1 MTSILFVF
9 LETEES
15 CQKEIENH
23 RNKTSN
29 SEKQRI
35 EKILKNEESFETSGN
50 EHLESTQISLEAK
63 KPLFPVSPIRPM
75 NQSEVE
81 NYLKNP
87 NAPLLELTNSIAST
101 TTNDSKVSAS
111 SCSTSENGLFQ
122 KELDEIDIEKDP
134 NFEPQENSGKF
145 GNNSIYYNFRPVEHN
160 FDRCFHQS

>member
-29 SEKQRI
+29 SEKKRI

-81 NYLKNP
+81 NYLKDP
-87 NAPLLELTNSIAST
+87 NTPLLELTKEQPT
-101 TTNDSKVSAS
+101 TTDDSKVSAS

-134 NFEPQENSGKF
+134 NFEPQENSGKS
-145 GNNSIYYNFRPVEHN
+145 GNNSIYYNFRPVKHN
-160 FDRCFHQS
+160 VDRWFHKN